1 MAIVVRNTNYS
12 GEVLENILTVAATG
26 NELVAKGLIMVIP
39 GVEKAISVPRLRAGK
54 MLQKRKEDPQKA
66 DAKGDFEYSEKKL
79 DPEDFMAFTV
89 FNPRTF
95 ENVWRP
101 YQPKGNLVFA
111 QLPPEVQNKLLEVM
125 SKQLQFELGWHYI
138 NGVYAEE
145 GDDNLMNGIL
155 TQAAKD
161 EDCIIVECES
171 KSMIDRL
178 YAVLDSIPEAMLEH
192 PNLRIL
198 MSKKDF
204 QKYDKELTEREHKN
218 SDETKINE
226 KSFKGIKIETVAS
239 WPSDVLMATLCSPD
253 VDGNLFA
260 AVNLQD
266 DESVIQIDKLSNASE
281 LYFFK
286 LLMKADT
293 NIGFG
298 EEIVV
303 FDGREDA
310 QFKGT
315 PKFIS
320 VAPAAL
326 EFSAARE
333 SKDVVVTASGD
344 YAVGAS
350 PVGFTVVKTAL
361 GFTVTASVNDG
372 EAAREGNIEV
382 ILDADP
388 TKKAVITLS
397 QPNA

>member
-171 KSMIDRL
+171 KSIIDRL

-218 SDETKINE
+218 SNETKINE

-326 EFSAARE
+326 EFSAAGE
-333 SKDVVVTASGD
+333 SKDVVITASGD
-344 YAVGAS
+344 YTVGAS
-350 PVGFTVVKTAL
+350 PAGFTVVETAIGL
-361 GFTVTASVNDG
+361 TVTATVNDG
-372 EAAREGNIEV
+372 EAAREGSIEV

-388 TKKAVITLS
+388 TKKAVITLG

>member
-12 GEVLENILTVAATG
+12 GEVLENILAVATTG
-26 NELVAKGLIMVIP
+26 NELVSKGLIMVIP
-39 GVEKAISVPRLRAGK
+39 GVEKEISVPRLRAGK

-66 DAKGDFEYSEKKL
+66 DAKGEFEYSEKKL

-95 ENVWRP
+95 EDIWRP
-101 YQPKGNLVFA
+101 FQPKGNLVFSE
-111 QLPPEVQNKLLEVM
+111 LPPEVQNKLLETM
-125 SKQLQFELGWHYI
+125 SKQVQFELGWHYI
-138 NGVYAEE
+138 NGVYAKE

-161 EDCIIVECES
+161 EDCIIVKCAS

-204 QKYDKELTEREHKN
+204 LKYDKELTEREHKN
-218 SDETKINE
+218 SDETRINE
-226 KSFKGIKIETVAS
+226 KTFKGIKIETVSS
-239 WPSDVLMATLCSPD
+239 WPSDVLLATLCSPD
-253 VDGNLFA
+253 ADGNLFA

-281 LYFFK
+281 LYFLK

-303 FDGREDA
+303 FDGRENPV
-310 QFKGT
+310 FKPVPAIPDEGQETGKT
-315 PKFIS
+315 P
-320 VAPAAL
+320 
-326 EFSAARE
+326 E
-333 SKDVVVTASGD
+333 
-344 YAVGAS
+344 
-350 PVGFTVVKTAL
+350 
-361 GFTVTASVNDG
+361 
-372 EAAREGNIEV
+372 EGV
-382 ILDADP
+382 
-388 TKKAVITLS
+388 
-397 QPNA
+397 

>member
-26 NELVAKGLIMVIP
+26 NELVSKGLIMVIP

-66 DAKGDFEYSEKKL
+66 DAQGDFEYSEKRL
-79 DPEDFMAFTV
+79 DPKDFMAFTV

-95 ENVWRP
+95 ENIWRR
-101 YQPKGNLVFA
+101 YQPKGNLVFSE
-111 QLPPEVQNKLLEVM
+111 LPPEVQNKMLDVM

-161 EDCIIVECES
+161 KDCIVVECES
-171 KSMIDRL
+171 ASVIDRL
-178 YAVLDSIPEAMLEH
+178 HAMLDSIPEAMLEH
-192 PNLRIL
+192 PNLRFL

-204 QKYDKELTEREHKN
+204 QKYDKELTEREYKN
-218 SDETKINE
+218 SDETRINE
-226 KSFKGIKIETVAS
+226 KLFKGIKIETVAS

-253 VDGNLFA
+253 ADGNLFA

-303 FDGREDA
+303 FDGRKESVFGGFAEVLEDA
-310 QFKGT
+310 GIDEK
-315 PKFIS
+315 
-320 VAPAAL
+320 
-326 EFSAARE
+326 
-333 SKDVVVTASGD
+333 
-344 YAVGAS
+344 
-350 PVGFTVVKTAL
+350 
-361 GFTVTASVNDG
+361 N
-372 EAAREGNIEV
+372 EAAEGG
-382 ILDADP
+382 D
-388 TKKAVITLS
+388 
-397 QPNA
+397 